1 MSPRSRAGASFTG
14 IAQLVEHWSPK
25 PGVGSSSLST
35 RAKIYDTMNIVNYC
49 KESYNELVH
58 KTTWPSMSELT
69 NSAVIVL
76 VASLITSLIIWL
88 IDLGFEE
95 IMKFVYGLLA

>member
-1 MSPRSRAGASFTG
+1 M
-14 IAQLVEHWSPK
+14 
-25 PGVGSSSLST
+25 
-35 RAKIYDTMNIVNYC
+35 KIVDSI

-58 KTTWPSMSELT
+58 KVSWPTAKDLT

-76 VASLITSLIIWL
+76 VASFILAIIVWL

-95 IMKFVYGLLA
+95 IMKFVYGLIS

>member
-1 MSPRSRAGASFTG
+1 
-14 IAQLVEHWSPK
+14 
-25 PGVGSSSLST
+25 
-35 RAKIYDTMNIVNYC
+35 
-49 KESYNELVH
+49 
-58 KTTWPSMSELT
+58 MSELT